1 MDQSIIQA
9 IRGMKLISLTYK
21 GIDLIIE
28 PHAYGLSAKGN
39 ELLRCYQI
47 QGDHTSS
54 RPHNWDLLTVSKIET
69 LNVLSDGFASALP
82 DYKRD
87 DKHIPTIYAQ
97 L

>member
-1 MDQSIIQA
+1 MNQSIIHA
-9 IRGMKLISLTYK
+9 IREMKLISLTYK
-21 GIDLIIE
+21 GTDRVVE
-28 PHAYGLSAKGN
+28 PHAYGVSAKGN

-47 QGDHTSS
+47 HGGHTSTKA
-54 RPHNWDLLTVSKIET
+54 HDWDLLTISKIEN
-69 LNVLSDGFASALP
+69 LNVLSDGFSSARP